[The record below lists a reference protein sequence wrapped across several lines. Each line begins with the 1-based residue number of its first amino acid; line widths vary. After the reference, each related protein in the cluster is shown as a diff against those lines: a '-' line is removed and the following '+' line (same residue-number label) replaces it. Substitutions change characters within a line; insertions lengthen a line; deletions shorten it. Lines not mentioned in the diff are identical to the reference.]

1 MVDVLRVVFY
11 YDIKGLNRLQ
21 FNVIEI
27 QIKIKYLKILKNKIF
42 SYVIKCL

>member
-11 YDIKGLNRLQ
+11 YDIKGLNHVQ

-27 QIKIKYLKILKNKIF
+27 QIKIKYLK
-42 SYVIKCL
+42 